1 METRFVSIDAK
12 RITVWGAVGAEQ
24 ASGGGAAVYYTC
36 RPRAPRRPQA
46 GKVLQLED
54 YRRRME
60 EAGAPG
66 PAAEREP
73 PCPERAVRPA
83 RRSRRGLALDFAAT
97 AAIVCM
103 ALVFVVK
110 LALL

>member
-12 RITVWGAVGAEQ
+12 RLTVWGQAGAEQ

-36 RPRAPRRPQA
+36 LPRAPRRPQG
-46 GKVLQLED
+46 GKVLNLED
-54 YRRRME
+54 YRR
-60 EAGAPG
+60 P
-66 PAAEREP
+66 AERAEAPEQVP
-73 PCPERAVRPA
+73 PCPAPGGRTA
-83 RRSRRGLALDFAAT
+83 RRAQRGLLLDFAAT

-110 LALL
+110 FVLL